1 MCPGATTMN
10 GAEKD
15 VKAQFFK
22 PAPNPGKG
30 ISNAVF
36 NIRPPGPPCNTPP
49 EDRADPRTA
58 GEILADSSW
67 AVPISRPM
75 VLAYNN
81 PKEFGALLAWAAVR
95 AWRDRGVHG
104 KPPGGWAL
112 LAGTTP
118 RNWQRWRTSAIELGL
133 IAMRGTRINPL
144 SRLEPHQQLARV
156 PAEILFDQKLS
167 RAAKRVFIGLSLYR
181 SGFGDSRAAVVTLA
195 KASSTHS
202 RNVHKV
208 LRELQNHCHI
218 TSMGAVGRGA
228 VRYFLKGQTTPPA
241 SKSSTNEAPP
251 SPKSYARNPQNGYQ
265 RHPPMG
271 QKRTPQPPQSCKKR
285 TPQPPQRGHQRE
297 RVVEPT
303 KPRWRTLRDD
313 TARKLFSDWTSEDFR
328 TAIQSAEASL
338 GDASP
343 AEAKTLKV
351 QILDFADQLERISA

>member
-144 SRLEPHQQLARV
+144 SRLEPHQQFARV

-251 SPKSYARNPQNGYQ
+251 SPKSYARNPQNGHQ
-265 RHPPMG
+265 RHPPWA
-271 QKRTPQPPQSCKKR
+271 KRGLHSHPKAAK
-285 TPQPPQRGHQRE
+285 RGHHSHPKE
-297 RVVEPT
+297 
-303 KPRWRTLRDD
+303 D
-313 TARKLFSDWTSEDFR
+313 TSENGLWNQR
-328 TAIQSAEASL
+328 NRVGEPCATTRP
-338 GDASP
+338 GNYSP
-343 AEAKTLKV
+343 TGPPKTS
-351 QILDFADQLERISA
+351 ERRSSRPRRPWAMPARRKPKP

>member
-144 SRLEPHQQLARV
+144 SRLEPHQQFARV

-251 SPKSYARNPQNGYQ
+251 SPKSYARNPQNGHQ
-265 RHPPMG
+265 RHPPHG
-271 QKRTPQPPQSCKKR
+271 PKEDSTATPKLQKEDTTATPKRTPARTGCGTNETALANLARRHGQEIILRLDLRRLPNGDPVGRGVLGRCQPGGSQNLEGTNLGLCR
-285 TPQPPQRGHQRE
+285 
-297 RVVEPT
+297 PT
-303 KPRWRTLRDD
+303 
-313 TARKLFSDWTSEDFR
+313 
-328 TAIQSAEASL
+328 
-338 GDASP
+338 
-343 AEAKTLKV
+343 
-351 QILDFADQLERISA
+351 